1 MYANC
6 SLCGK
11 RFQSESHIEF
21 HVQRFY
27 EYGEPI
33 CFISMWIVWIK
44 GTRWQCE
51 ARPYNWIPWE
61 SWKNLDW
68 FSRNSWSCPRL
79 DCTQKNNAGSI
90 RSWFCWWFS
99 KDNNKKKQKLNVEE
113 SFQCTVCGFSFT
125 RKGNLKRHQIN
136 NHRKYNH
143 STDQPY

>member
-33 CFISMWIVWIK
+33 CFISMWIVRIK

-51 ARPYNWIPWE
+51 GGPYNWIPWE

-99 KDNNKKKQKLNVEE
+99 KDNNKQAGTCISREDLSVYKSDKKSNKNILNDILLWV
-113 SFQCTVCGFSFT
+113 
-125 RKGNLKRHQIN
+125 RI
-136 NHRKYNH
+136 
-143 STDQPY
+143 